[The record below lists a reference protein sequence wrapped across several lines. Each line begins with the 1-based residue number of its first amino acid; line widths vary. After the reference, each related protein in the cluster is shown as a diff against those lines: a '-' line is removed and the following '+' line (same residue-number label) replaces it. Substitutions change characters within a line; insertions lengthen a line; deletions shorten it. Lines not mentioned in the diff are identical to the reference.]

1 MIQRTVTV
9 VAATRAFPYP
19 HLGISVLSVF
29 AFLARKTEKKR
40 HVREKTGKTEG
51 KEILFVLEATPI
63 SIVASH
69 KCAAAVPREYINF
82 VSSRNCTPV
91 RFKSH
96 LLVFLASV
104 LRPERDKNE

>member
-1 MIQRTVTV
+1 MHFRIRTWVSQFCLFS
-9 VAATRAFPYP
+9 RF
-19 HLGISVLSVF
+19 S
-29 AFLARKTEKKR
+29 RETEKKR
-40 HVREKTGKTEG
+40 YVRGKTGKTEG

-69 KCAAAVPREYINF
+69 KCAATVSREYINF